1 MKNDPRS
8 CEHNLCNNAR
18 RLKKI
23 QDINGIWTRDLAIPV
38 RCSHQLSYEATDVGS
53 WSIIC
58 SGFLRNCINC
68 VHTCEDHSS
77 FDFISAILMIYFI
90 YIFHIHLFHG
100 NIWTHNWP
108 ALNNSGFIAQLV
120 RASHWY
126 REVTGSNPVE
136 VLNFFS
142 GFWGNCITCVHNSN
156 DHSSFDF
163 ISAVF
168 IWFISHKSFTIYY
181 IAATILYRLY
191 EKDVPWMKENARLI
205 VIGLSP

>member
-1 MKNDPRS
+1 MAPSFVVLPGHTTGSNKTLAIEIIYRIKWRMILAVVHTIYAITQEDWN
-8 CEHNLCNNAR
+8 
-18 RLKKI
+18 KI

-77 FDFISAILMIYFI
+77 FDFISAVLMIYFI

-120 RASHWY
+120 GASRGHGLKSRWSP
-126 REVTGSNPVE
+126 E
-136 VLNFFS
+136 FF
-142 GFWGNCITCVHNSN
+142 FRLLRQLHNLRWQLQR
-156 DHSSFDF
+156 F
-163 ISAVF
+163 F
-168 IWFISHKSFTIYY
+168 IWFHFRSPYMIYF
-181 IAATILYRLY
+181 I
-191 EKDVPWMKENARLI
+191 
-205 VIGLSP
+205 

>member
-1 MKNDPRS
+1 MILAVVHTIYAITQEDWN
-8 CEHNLCNNAR
+8 
-18 RLKKI
+18 KI

-77 FDFISAILMIYFI
+77 FDFISAVLMIYFI

-120 RASHWY
+120 RASRGHGLKSRWSP
-126 REVTGSNPVE
+126 E
-136 VLNFFS
+136 FF
-142 GFWGNCITCVHNSN
+142 FRPLRQLHNLRSQLQR
-156 DHSSFDF
+156 F
-163 ISAVF
+163 F
-168 IWFISHKSFTIYY
+168 IWFHFRSPYMIYFIQIFHNLLHCCYYFIQTLWKRCTVNERKCKTDCNRFIS
-181 IAATILYRLY
+181 
-191 EKDVPWMKENARLI
+191 LI
-205 VIGLSP
+205 FCT